1 MDLERHT
8 RIYKDVLTEISP
20 EDSVLT
26 YDEDDLRVREMLERE
41 VAEIIADGMIPDIP
55 NEWP

>member
-8 RIYKDVLTEISP
+8 RIYKDVLYKVSP

-26 YDEDDLRVREMLERE
+26 YDEDDLRVRAILARE
-41 VAEIIADGMIPDIP
+41 VAQIVADGMIPDIP